1 MGDNMT
7 SYKMWIDGKWVDA
20 DSGKTFAVINPAT
33 EEEIA
38 RVPLGGKSDV
48 DKAVDAAKKAFP
60 AWANKSQ
67 AERSQIASNIG
78 LEIMKHVQELV
89 EIDILDHGTPR
100 SYAHLIVANA
110 AQYFEWAAH
119 AGRSLTGDVLP
130 VDAKKKVLLQRE
142 PVGVS
147 ALIIPWNVPLVVA
160 AMKLS
165 QAMTVG
171 NTCIVKPPSIDSL
184 EILKLA
190 EILEKLGVP
199 PGVVNVITGPGSSVG
214 EALAAHPGVDLI
226 GFTGSCDTGKRIMS
240 LASQSIK
247 RIQLELGGKN
257 PVIVRQDANV
267 DMAATRSVMVQF
279 FNAGQVCGAAGRFY
293 VHEKIYDEFVD
304 KFVSSTK
311 QLTVGN
317 PTDSGTL
324 MGPLVSAEHRT
335 SVERHIKSGID
346 EGAKMILGGKAPFD
360 KGYFVMPTVFTNI
373 KQHMTIAREEIFGP
387 VACIMEKFT
396 TDDEVIELANDNTF
410 GLCATVWTKDTAKA
424 MKFADKL
431 SAGTVW
437 INHEGALAPEM
448 PWGGFKESGIGK
460 EGSKYG
466 LEDFTRL
473 KMTVARL

>member
-1 MGDNMT
+1 MKN
-7 SYKMWIDGKWVDA
+7 YKMWIDGKWVDA
-20 DSGKTFAVINPAT
+20 ESGKTFSVVNPAT

-38 RVPLGGKSDV
+38 RVPLGGTADV
-48 DKAVDAAKKAFP
+48 DKAVNAAKKAFP
-60 AWANKSQ
+60 SWSGKSQ
-67 AERSQIASNIG
+67 AERSRIAGNIG
-78 LEIMKHVQELV
+78 VEIMKNVPELV

-100 SYAHLIVANA
+100 AYAHLVVANA
-110 AQYFEWAAH
+110 AQYFEWASH
-119 AGRSLTGDVLP
+119 ASLSLTGDILP
-130 VDAKKKVLLQRE
+130 VDPKKKVLLQRE

-171 NTCIVKPPSIDSL
+171 NTCVVKPPSIDSL

-190 EILEKLGVP
+190 EILEKLGIP

-240 LASQSIK
+240 LASQSMK

-257 PVIVRQDANV
+257 PVIVLKDANV
-267 DMAATRSVMVQF
+267 EMAATRSVMVQY

-293 VHEKIYDEFVD
+293 IHEKIYDEFVD
-304 KFVSSTK
+304 KFVSGTK

-317 PTDSGTL
+317 PSDAGTL

-335 SVERHIKSGID
+335 SVEKLIKSGLD
-346 EGAKMILGGKAPFD
+346 EGARMVLGGKAPLD
-360 KGYFVMPTVFTNI
+360 KGYFVMPTVFTDV
-373 KQHMTIAREEIFGP
+373 KQNMTIAREEIFGP
-387 VACIMEKFT
+387 VACIMERFSSE
-396 TDDEVIELANDNTF
+396 DEVIDLANDNTF
-410 GLCATVWTKDTAKA
+410 GLCATVWTRDNAKA
-424 MKFADKL
+424 MKFADRL
-431 SAGTVW
+431 AAGTVW

-448 PWGGFKESGIGK
+448 PWGGFKESGFGK